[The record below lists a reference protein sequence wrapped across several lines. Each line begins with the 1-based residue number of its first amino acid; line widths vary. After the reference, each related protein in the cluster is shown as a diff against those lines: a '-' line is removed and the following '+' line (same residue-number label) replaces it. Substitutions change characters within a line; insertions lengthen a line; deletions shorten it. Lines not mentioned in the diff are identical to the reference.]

1 MDTQFLSSL
10 LAVLDEGSIAAA
22 ARREGLTAS
31 AVSQRV
37 AALEA
42 QVGVALLRRA
52 GRVMQATPECRAL
65 LPRMRQMVALER
77 ELRGALRGATLAG
90 HLRLGAVSTAMGDHA
105 AGLLRHL
112 GQAAPE
118 VTLELVPGTSEALY
132 AMMERDGLDA
142 AVLVEPPFVL
152 PKALAFFPVEDQ
164 PIGLLRGRG
173 VTGELPYLVY
183 SRAAWGG
190 ALCWQALTAR
200 DPEPEVL
207 AEMDAQEV
215 MAQMVEDGVA
225 QAVLP
230 RWRGLARYPGLVFT
244 SLAGA
249 TRRIGLLVHQRDAE
263 GALVALLKDALAR

>member
-22 ARREGLTAS
+22 ARREGVTAS

-37 AALEA
+37 SALEA
-42 QVGVALLRRA
+42 QLGVDLLRRA

-77 ELRGALRGATLAG
+77 DLRATLRGATLAG
-90 HLRLGAVSTAMGDHA
+90 RLRLGAVSTAMGDHA
-105 AGLLRHL
+105 AGVLRQL
-112 GQAAPE
+112 RQAAPE

-132 AMMERDGLDA
+132 EMMERDGLDA
-142 AVLVEPPFVL
+142 AVLVAPPFEL
-152 PKALAFFPVEDQ
+152 PKSLAFFPVEDQ
-164 PIGLLRGRG
+164 PIGLLRGRDAVG
-173 VTGELPYLVY
+173 DLPYLLY

-190 ALCWQALTAR
+190 ALCWQALAQQ
-200 DPEPEVL
+200 DPTPEVL
-207 AEMDAQEV
+207 AEMDALEV

-230 RWRGLARYPGLVFT
+230 RWRGVSRYPGLAFT
-244 SLAGA
+244 PLAGA

-263 GALVALLKDALAR
+263 GAVVGLLKEALTP

>member
-22 ARREGLTAS
+22 ARREGVTAS

-37 AALEA
+37 SALEA
-42 QVGVALLRRA
+42 QLGVDLLRRA

-77 ELRGALRGATLAG
+77 DLRATLRGATLAG
-90 HLRLGAVSTAMGDHA
+90 RLRLGAVSTAMGDHA
-105 AGLLRHL
+105 AGVLRQL
-112 GQAAPE
+112 RQAAPE

-132 AMMERDGLDA
+132 EMMERDGLDA
-142 AVLVEPPFVL
+142 AVLVAPPFEL
-152 PKALAFFPVEDQ
+152 PKSLAFFPVEDQ
-164 PIGLLRGRG
+164 PIGLLRGSG
-173 VTGELPYLVY
+173 AVGDLPYLLY

-190 ALCWQALTAR
+190 ALCWQALAAQ
-200 DPEPEVL
+200 DPTPEVL
-207 AEMDAQEV
+207 AEMDALEV

-230 RWRGLARYPGLVFT
+230 RWRGVSRYPGLVFT
-244 SLAGA
+244 PLAGA

-263 GALVALLKDALAR
+263 GALVGLLKEALTP